1 MSRIGR
7 RDSEFSNFDAEDALS
22 AAIGNLKI
30 AIDESHAQIT
40 HDPLPQI
47 CGSINRITQLFQ
59 NLVGNAIKYR
69 GDAVPEIHI
78 TAEPITEG
86 AAEGNTFFFTLPGG
100 DRYV

>member
-1 MSRIGR
+1 M
-7 RDSEFSNFDAEDALS
+7 S
-22 AAIGNLKI
+22 AAIGNLTI

-59 NLVGNAIKYR
+59 NLVDNAIKYR

-78 TAEPITEG
+78 TAAPITEG

-100 DRYV
+100 DRSF

>member
-7 RDSEFSNFDAEDALS
+7 RDSDISNFDAEDALS
-22 AAIGNLKI
+22 AAIGNLTI
-30 AIDESHAQIT
+30 AIDEPHAQIT

-47 CGSINRITQLFQ
+47 CCSINRITQLFP

-69 GDAVPEIHI
+69 SDAVPEIRI

-86 AAEGNTFFFTLPGG
+86 AAEGSTFFFTLPGG
-100 DRYV
+100 DRSL